1 MVSPMQRR
9 KAVEMVVCMGLCSRR
24 KACRTLG
31 LQRST
36 LYHRCEAS
44 PEKLAEEGLVEAVS
58 RELPTLGYEKVAVVL
73 REEHGRKINRKRVA
87 RIRRERGLK
96 ASRKQQKRHRIHR
109 SQSVR
114 RTATRPDE
122 VWSYDFTSDVTVDG
136 RVVRILSVIDE
147 YTRECLLLRA
157 ARSFPARRVIA
168 ELEEVMGCSGR
179 KPEYLRSDN
188 GPEFIAKIVQKWLG
202 QAGIGPEYITPGA
215 PWENG
220 HVESFHNQLKQEL
233 LNRELF
239 YSVGEAHMLLCDWKD
254 FYNHRRPHGS
264 LKMLPP
270 AVAAQREQA
279 ALEAVPAGVNP
290 NNN

>member
-1 MVSPMQRR
+1 M
-9 KAVEMVVCMGLCSRR
+9 AVEMLVGMGLCSHR
-24 KACRTLG
+24 KACRALG

-36 LYHRCEAS
+36 LYYRADPK
-44 PEKLAEEGLVEAVS
+44 PEKLAEEGLVEVVS
-58 RELPTLGYEKVAVVL
+58 RELPTLGYDKVTAIL
-73 REEHGRKINRKRVA
+73 RVEHGRKINRKRVA

-96 ASRKQQKRHRIHR
+96 ASRKQQKRRRLQRQR
-109 SQSVR
+109 STR
-114 RTATRPDE
+114 RSATRADE
-122 VWSYDFTSDVTVDG
+122 VWSYDFITDVTVDG
-136 RVVRILSVIDE
+136 RVVRILSIIDE

-157 ARSFPARRVIA
+157 ARSFPARRVIDV
-168 ELEEVMGCSGR
+168 LEEVMVCSGR
-179 KPEYLRSDN
+179 KPKHLRSDN
-188 GPEFIAKIVQKWLG
+188 GPEFVAKAVQEWLR

-239 YSVGEAHMLLCDWKD
+239 YDVREVNLLLYDWQS
-254 FYNHRRPHGS
+254 FYNYRRPHGS

-270 AVAAQREQA
+270 TVAAQRELA
-279 ALEAVPAGVNP
+279 ALAAVPAGVNP